1 MNVRKSVVAAALV
14 SALSVTVLSACG
26 SEDDGLA
33 AKSAEEIQDETVEAM
48 RSAKSMTLDFQQTG
62 AQQTSMNLSLTKSGE
77 CKGSIGLEGA
87 NAEVVRVDG
96 TSYMKPDTKF
106 WEQSAGSPEQAQLI
120 EATVGDRWVEAG
132 TGQDDFAS
140 FCDLDTVLKGLDE
153 DKGDKKD
160 NTEKGDESEVRGTP
174 TITLI
179 SKEDGETTTV
189 HIATEGEPYILR
201 MEIEG
206 GDEPG
211 EAEFSEF
218 NETVDVQAPADSVNL
233 NELGG

>member
-1 MNVRKSVVAAALV
+1 MRKSVVAAALV
-14 SALSVTVLSACG
+14 SALGVTVLSACG

-33 AKSAEEIQDETVEAM
+33 GKSAEEIQDETVDAM

-62 AQQTSMNLSLTKSGE
+62 AQQTAMKLAVTKSGE
-77 CKGSIGLEGA
+77 CTGTLSLDGA
-87 NAEVVRVDG
+87 NAEVLRVDG

-106 WEQSAGSPEQAQLI
+106 WEQNAGSPEQAQLI

-140 FCDLDTVLKGLDE
+140 FCDLDTILKGLEE

-160 NTEKGDESEVRGTP
+160 NTEKGDEGEVGGTP
-174 TITLI
+174 TITLV

-189 HIATEGEPYILR
+189 HIATEGEPYILK

-211 EAEFSEF
+211 MAEFSAF
-218 NETVDVQAPADSVNL
+218 NEKVDVTAPADSVNL
-233 NELGG
+233 SELGG

>member
-1 MNVRKSVVAAALV
+1 MRKSVVAGALV
-14 SALSVTVLSACG
+14 SVLSVTVLSACG

-33 AKSAEEIQDETVEAM
+33 GKSAEEIQDETVDAM
-48 RSAKSMTLDFQQTG
+48 RSAKSMTLDFKQTG
-62 AQQTSMNLSLTKSGE
+62 AQQTTMNLALTKSGE
-77 CKGSIGLEGA
+77 CTGSIGLDGA
-87 NAEVVRVDG
+87 NAEVLRVDG

-106 WEQSAGSPEQAQLI
+106 WELNAGSPEQAQLI

-132 TGQDDFAS
+132 SGQDDFAS
-140 FCDLDTVLKGLDE
+140 FCDLDTLLKGMDE

-160 NTEKGDESEVRGTP
+160 NTEKGDEGEVRGTP

-179 SKEDGETTTV
+179 SKDDGETTTV
-189 HIATEGEPYILR
+189 HIATEGEPYILK
-201 MEIEG
+201 MDIED

-211 EAEFSEF
+211 TAEFSEF
-218 NETVDVQAPADSVNL
+218 NEKVEVKAPADSVNL